1 MNKLMSQISPDA
13 IKKVARQ
20 TITTEALAVKQ
31 LAECI
36 DDDFAGAVNLIFNSK
51 GRLIITGIGKS
62 AIIGNKI
69 VATLNSTGTPAISMH
84 AADAIHGDL
93 GIIQENDVV
102 LCISKSGNSP
112 EIKLLVPLIK
122 SLGNTIIAMV
132 SNRESFLAL
141 KADLT
146 IFTPVEKEA
155 CPNNLA
161 PTSSTTVQ
169 LVMGD
174 ALAVCLLECR
184 GFTQKD
190 YAKFHP
196 GGSLGKKLYMRVSDF
211 FLENKI
217 PKVNITDTI
226 SRSIIEIS
234 SKRLG
239 ATAVLG
245 EKGDLAGI
253 ITDGDLR
260 RMLEKT
266 TDINSLRA
274 GDIMTRN
281 PRTIDFDALA
291 IDAFDTM
298 KQNNITQLLILKNGI
313 YSGIIHLH
321 DILKEGVV

>member
-1 MNKLMSQISPDA
+1 MLSSNS
-13 IKKVARQ
+13 IKKIARQ
-20 TITTEALAVKQ
+20 TITTEARAVTK
-31 LAECI
+31 LVNFI
-36 DDDFAGAVNLIFNSK
+36 DNEFARAISLIYKSK

-69 VATLNSTGTPAISMH
+69 VATLNSTGTPAIFMH

-93 GIIQENDVV
+93 GIIQEDDIV

-122 SLGNTIIAMV
+122 NLGNTIIGMV
-132 SNRESFLAL
+132 SNNESFLAQ
-141 KADLT
+141 KADIT
-146 IFTPVEKEA
+146 IMTPVDKEA

-169 LVMGD
+169 LVAGD
-174 ALAVCLLECR
+174 AMAVCLLECR
-184 GFTQKD
+184 GFTEKD
-190 YAKFHP
+190 YARYHP
-196 GGSLGKKLYMRVSDF
+196 GGTIGKKLYMRVSDF

-217 PKVNITDTI
+217 PRVYITDTI
-226 SRSIIEIS
+226 PHVIFEIS

-239 ATAVLG
+239 ATAVLN
-245 EKGDLAGI
+245 EKGDLAGV

-260 RMLEKT
+260 RMLEKNT
-266 TDINSLRA
+266 GINNLRA
-274 GDIMTRN
+274 GDIMTSN
-281 PRTIDFDALA
+281 PRTIDFDAMA
-291 IDAFDTM
+291 IEAFEIM
-298 KQNNITQLLILKNGI
+298 KQNNITQLLIMNKDI

>member
-1 MNKLMSQISPDA
+1 MLSSNS
-13 IKKVARQ
+13 IKKIARQ
-20 TITTEALAVKQ
+20 TITTEARAVTK
-31 LAECI
+31 LLKFI
-36 DDDFAGAVNLIFNSK
+36 DNEFARAISLIYKSK

-69 VATLNSTGTPAISMH
+69 VATLNSTGTPAIFMH

-93 GIIQENDVV
+93 GIIQEDDIV

-122 SLGNTIIAMV
+122 NLGNSIIGMV
-132 SNRESFLAL
+132 SNNSSFLAQ
-141 KADLT
+141 KSDIT
-146 IFTPVEKEA
+146 IITPVDKEA

-169 LVMGD
+169 LVTGD
-174 ALAVCLLECR
+174 AIAVCLLECR
-184 GFTQKD
+184 GFTEKD
-190 YAKFHP
+190 YARYHP
-196 GGSLGKKLYMRVSDF
+196 GGTIGKKLYMRVSDF

-217 PKVNITDTI
+217 PRVYITDTI
-226 SRSIIEIS
+226 PHVIFEIS

-239 ATAVLG
+239 ATAVLN
-245 EKGDLAGI
+245 EKGELAGI

-260 RMLEKT
+260 RMLEKNNGLNT
-266 TDINSLRA
+266 LRA
-274 GDIMTRN
+274 GDIMTRS
-281 PRTIDFDALA
+281 PRTID
-291 IDAFDTM
+291 IDAMAIEAFEIM
-298 KQNNITQLLILKNGI
+298 KQNNITQLLIMNKDI

>member
-1 MNKLMSQISPDA
+1 LTRYGKGCGYRYREECDN
-13 IKKVARQ
+13 RQ
-20 TITTEALAVKQ
+20 Y
-31 LAECI
+31 
-36 DDDFAGAVNLIFNSK
+36 
-51 GRLIITGIGKS
+51 
-62 AIIGNKI
+62 KI
-69 VATLNSTGTPAISMH
+69 VATLNSTGTPAIFMH

-93 GIIQENDVV
+93 GIIQEHDIV

-122 SLGNTIIAMV
+122 NLGNKIIAMTA
-132 SNRESFLAL
+132 NRKSFLGQ
-141 KADLT
+141 KADL
-146 IFTPVEKEA
+146 IMYTPVEKEA

-174 ALAVCLLECR
+174 ALAVSLLECR
-184 GFTQKD
+184 GFTEKD
-190 YAKFHP
+190 YARFHP

-211 FLENKI
+211 YMENKI
-217 PKVNITDTI
+217 PRVNITDTI
-226 SRSIIEIS
+226 SRSIVEIS

-239 ATAVLG
+239 ATAVLD
-245 EKGDLAGI
+245 EKGDLQGI

-266 TDINSLRA
+266 TNIDSLLA

-281 PRTIDFDALA
+281 PQTIDFNSMA
-291 IDAFDTM
+291 IDAFDKM
-298 KQNNITQLLILKNGI
+298 KQNNITQLIILKDGV
-313 YSGIIHLH
+313 YAGIIHLH

>member
-1 MNKLMSQISPDA
+1 MVNISREA
-13 IKKVARQ
+13 IKKVAKQ
-20 TITTEALAVKQ
+20 TITIEAIAVKQ
-31 LAECI
+31 LADCI
-36 DDDFAGAVNLIFNSK
+36 DDDFISAVDLIFNSE

-84 AADAIHGDL
+84 ATDAIHGDL
-93 GIIQENDVV
+93 GMIQGNDVV

-122 SLGNTIIAMV
+122 NLGVPVIGMV
-132 SNRESFLAL
+132 SNRESFLGT
-141 KADLT
+141 KADLV

-174 ALAVCLLECR
+174 ALAVCLLESR

-190 YAKFHP
+190 YAKLHP
-196 GGSLGKKLYMRVSDF
+196 GGALGKKLYMRVSDF
-211 FLENKI
+211 FMENKI
-217 PKVNITDTI
+217 PKVNINDTI
-226 SRSIIEIS
+226 SRSIVEIS
-234 SKRLG
+234 AKRLG
-239 ATAVLG
+239 ATAVLD

-260 RMLEKT
+260 RMLEKK

-274 GDIMTRN
+274 KDIMTMN
-281 PRTIDFDALA
+281 AHTIDSDALA
-291 IDAFDTM
+291 IDAFDKM
-298 KQNNITQLLILKNGI
+298 KQNNITQLLILKNGV

>member
-1 MNKLMSQISPDA
+1 MLSSNS
-13 IKKVARQ
+13 IKKIARQ
-20 TITTEALAVKQ
+20 TITTEAQAVRKLVQ
-31 LAECI
+31 FI
-36 DDDFAGAVNLIFNSK
+36 DDEFAKAISLIYKSK

-69 VATLNSTGTPAISMH
+69 VATLNSTGTPAIFMH

-93 GIIQENDVV
+93 GIIQEDDIV

-122 SLGNTIIAMV
+122 SLGNTIIGMV
-132 SNRESFLAL
+132 SNNDSFLAQ
-141 KADLT
+141 KAD
-146 IFTPVEKEA
+146 IKIITPVDKEA

-169 LVMGD
+169 LVTGD
-174 ALAVCLLECR
+174 AMAVCLLECR
-184 GFTQKD
+184 GFTEKD
-190 YAKFHP
+190 YARYHP
-196 GGSLGKKLYMRVSDF
+196 GGSIGKKLYMRVSDF

-217 PKVNITDTI
+217 PRVYITDTI
-226 SRSIIEIS
+226 PNVIFEIS

-239 ATAVLG
+239 ATAVLH
-245 EKGDLAGI
+245 EKGELAGI

-260 RMLEKT
+260 RMLEKNAG
-266 TDINSLRA
+266 INTLRA
-274 GDIMTRN
+274 GDIMSGK
-281 PRTIDFDALA
+281 PRTIDFDAMA
-291 IDAFDTM
+291 IEAFEIM
-298 KQNNITQLLILKNGI
+298 KQNNITQLIIMKKGI